1 MLIRIENCGECPAYV
16 FYDWHLCGVGTD
28 EDGESFLH
36 EYPTIPAWCPLRERE
51 VSRSMEKRVNVQRET
66 TVPLTKQIRGEDG
79 EWLTTWTGGGE
90 GNPCSTCGG
99 SKKIPAGETLTA
111 GYNPCP
117 DCKAEGGMIWKSFG

>member
-1 MLIRIENCGECPAYV
+1 MLIRIENCGECPALEIDIQGAPICSIMESAEC
-16 FYDWHLCGVGTD
+16 FSTISLNGKTD
-28 EDGESFLH
+28 FIAE
-36 EYPTIPAWCPLRERE
+36 WCPLRERE
-51 VSRSMEKRVNVQRET
+51 VSRSMEKRVNVQRED

-99 SKKIPAGETLTA
+99 NEKVPAGETLTA

-117 DCKAEGGMIWKSFG
+117 QCKPKEE